1 MGEVFA
7 SANPEAAIR
16 IMYEVFPQTKPTG
29 KDEETAVRDDAKV
42 LRARIAHWDLAS
54 GGVTKWGQGNLAN
67 YTAYIDFL
75 AKWKVVPVA
84 VPVTDVVTNDLVADM
99 NDFDPAKIEAAA
111 KAWKP

>member
-1 MGEVFA
+1 MGGRRRRHAPLVPDLGPVVA
-7 SANPEAAIR
+7 PPKADLDSLAAPHVHGR
-16 IMYEVFPQTKPTG
+16 
-29 KDEETAVRDDAKV
+29 